1 MHTLSY
7 LNKNDLIQ
15 AYRHHMPVAPP
26 VTGARFQIDTF
37 LLFDPLGWGGMAAVF
52 LAVDKDSGRR
62 VVVKLPLPE
71 NLYDADYAELF
82 LREQAASQELG
93 MHDGIVFFD
102 TFGRFRTNTGGNA
115 PFLVLQFIA
124 GRTLA
129 KKISTWRYLP
139 QREVC
144 RIGIELCSALG
155 FMHPNYTHR
164 DIKPANV
171 LLDALN
177 GEAVRIVDFGLAMNV
192 ANEAD
197 SLSQV
202 SGTPG
207 YIAPERFTDPAG
219 TRNSPKADLFSL
231 GCLLY
236 KTVTGKKAF
245 PGIVENILPTFF
257 PVAPSSLRTNLD
269 PILETLIV
277 ELISR
282 DPEARPDNAHLVEER
297 LRHIQSQLPFETDP
311 SWPVVSDP
319 AISGHLAGIGRDHLA
334 PCTSDI
340 RDSLAETLGLVERLE
355 LSNEIHNDIRKFGD
369 GIQTGFLQELK
380 KRDAEQISKSVV
392 DALVDLKAWRT
403 RVVVIADEFARL
415 TAFSRRAWALSEQL
429 QKIHRELESHASAVG
444 MPVSPE
450 AMGDSAQL
458 RLIDMSR
465 SPELEAIL
473 WSIWNQLMARE
484 LEMVEDQL
492 FVADLLSVAL
502 HGLEARLK

>member
-1 MHTLSY
+1 MSY
-7 LNKNDLIQ
+7 VDKNDLIQ
-15 AYRHHMPVAPP
+15 AYVNHIPDAPDES
-26 VTGARFQIDTF
+26 GAHFQIDTF
-37 LLFDPLGWGGMAAVF
+37 LLFEALGWGGMAAVF

-82 LREQAASQELG
+82 KREQAAAQELG
-93 MHDGIVFFD
+93 MHDSIVFFD
-102 TFGRFRTNTGGNA
+102 TFGTFRTITGGNA
-115 PFLVLQFIA
+115 PFLVLQYVA

-129 KKISTWRYLP
+129 KKIATWRYLP

-144 RIGIELCSALG
+144 RIGIEMCGALG
-155 FMHPNYTHR
+155 FMHPKYTHR

-177 GEAVRIVDFGLAMNV
+177 GEAVRVVDFGLAISV
-192 ANEAD
+192 DNEAD

-202 SGTPG
+202 SGTAG

-236 KTVTGKKAF
+236 KAVTGKKAF
-245 PGIVENILPTFF
+245 PSLVENILPTFL
-257 PVAPSSLRTNLD
+257 PVAPSLLRANLD
-269 PILETLIV
+269 LNLEALIV

-282 DPEARPDNAHLVEER
+282 DPNARPENARGVGDR
-297 LRHIQSQLPFETDP
+297 LKRIQQQLPFETDP
-311 SWPVVSDP
+311 LWPVVSDP

-340 RDSLAETLGLVERLE
+340 RNPLAKTFGLVERLE
-355 LSNEIHNDIRKFGD
+355 LSNEIHNEIRKFGD

-380 KRDAEQISKSVV
+380 KNDAEQISKSLVA
-392 DALVDLKAWRT
+392 ALVDLKAWRS

-415 TAFSRRAWALSEQL
+415 TSFSRRAWALSEQL
-429 QKIHRELESHASAVG
+429 QKFRRELESHASAVG
-444 MPVSPE
+444 MPISPE
-450 AMGDSAQL
+450 ALGDSAEL
-458 RLIDMSR
+458 RLIDMTG

-473 WSIWNQLMARE
+473 WNIWKQLMARE

-502 HGLEARLK
+502 HGLEARLT